1 MYSSYSDFVTMW
13 NIIFWVIVIYI
24 VVVQFFMAVKFSQV
38 AEEKGYTSGGYFL
51 IVLFCG
57 IFGMLYIIAL
67 PDRGRRNV
75 VIQETEKTKNKD
87 YEVEDDRLPD
97 L

>member
-1 MYSSYSDFVTMW
+1 ML
-13 NIIFWVIVIYI
+13 NIVFWVVFLY
-24 VVVQFFMAVKFSQV
+24 VVAIQFFMAVKFAQV

-51 IVLFCG
+51 IVFFCG

-67 PDRGRRNV
+67 PDRGKRNV
-75 VIQETEKTKNKD
+75 VIQEIKNVSNED
-87 YEVEDDRLPD
+87 YEAEEDRLPD